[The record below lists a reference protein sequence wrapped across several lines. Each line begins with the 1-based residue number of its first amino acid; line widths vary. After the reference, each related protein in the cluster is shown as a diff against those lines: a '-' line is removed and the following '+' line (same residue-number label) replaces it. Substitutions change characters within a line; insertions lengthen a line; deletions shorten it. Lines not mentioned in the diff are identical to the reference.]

1 MKINT
6 IIPQIPN
13 TKKIFRE
20 MNKCF
25 KKKYL
30 SNDGENLL
38 KFERKLQEHF
48 KSKLRPIVFCNGEL
62 SLFNLIQ
69 AWKYYL
75 GVNECSAIVPSFTF
89 SGTVNALTQNNIK
102 PIFSDINK
110 TLTLDLKKIRLQ
122 KDTKFIV
129 AASVY
134 GNIPDIN
141 NIKKFAKKNNL
152 IFILDNAP
160 GFFSRIK
167 NDFPCNK
174 NVDEI
179 YSFHATK
186 TFNSIEGGCALT
198 SNKKIRKF
206 LIALRNFGQLSRG
219 SSNIILPG
227 LNSKMHEL
235 SAIVGI
241 ENLKRTNSLMLQRN
255 TVISEYLDFF
265 KKLEIQ
271 KFIELMRVNKNTYC
285 SYYFFPIILKKHSVK
300 KFMEFMNKKK
310 IFCRRYYKSVHTLD
324 YYKKKISSKDLN
336 FIPYTEKIKNKIA
349 ALPLHS
355 EMKKK
360 EIDYLFRSVEQ
371 FFKI

>member
-13 TKKIFRE
+13 SKQIFRE
-20 MNKCF
+20 IDKCF

-30 SNDGENLL
+30 TNDGGNLL
-38 KFERKLQEHF
+38 KFEDKLQKHF
-48 KSKLRPIVFCNGEL
+48 KSKLKPIVFCNGEL

-75 GVNECSAIVPSFTF
+75 GANKCSAIVPSFTF
-89 SGTVNALTQNNIK
+89 SGTVNALAQNNIK
-102 PIFSDINK
+102 PIFCDINQ
-110 TLTLDLKKIRLQ
+110 TLTLDLKKIKLQ

-134 GNIPDIN
+134 GNIPNLND
-141 NIKKFAKKNNL
+141 IKKFAKKNNL

-167 NDFPCNK
+167 KGFPCNQ

-198 SNKKIRKF
+198 SNKKIQKF
-206 LIALRNFGQLSRG
+206 LVALRNFGQLSRG
-219 SSNIILPG
+219 SNNIILPG

-241 ENLKRTNSLMLQRN
+241 ENLKRTNRLMLLRKI
-255 TVISEYLDFF
+255 VVSKYLNFF

-271 KFIELMRVNKNTYC
+271 KLIELMKVNKNTYC

-310 IFCRRYYKSVHTLD
+310 IFCRRYYRSVHTLD
-324 YYKKKISSKDLN
+324 YYKKKVNNKDLDY
-336 FIPYTEKIKNKIA
+336 IPYTEKIKNKVV

-360 EIDYLFRSVEQ
+360 EIDYLFKSINK
-371 FFKI
+371 FFKV

>member
-13 TKKIFRE
+13 TKKIFFE

-38 KFERKLQEHF
+38 KFENKLQRYF
-48 KSKLRPIVFCNGEL
+48 KSKLKPIVFCNGEL

-75 GVNECSAIVPSFTF
+75 GVSKCSAIVPSFTF
-89 SGTVNALTQNNIK
+89 SGTVNALAQNNIK
-102 PIFSDINK
+102 PIFCDINNS
-110 TLTLDLKKIRLQ
+110 LTLDLKKIKLQ
-122 KDTKFIV
+122 KDTKFIL

-134 GNIPDIN
+134 GNIPNIN
-141 NIKKFAKKNNL
+141 DIKKFAKKNNL

-167 NDFPCNK
+167 NNFPCNQ

-198 SNKKIRKF
+198 SNKKIQKF

-219 SSNIILPG
+219 SNNIILPG

-241 ENLKRTNSLMLQRN
+241 ENLKKANSLIIQRKV
-255 TVISEYLDFF
+255 VISKYLDFF
-265 KKLEIQ
+265 RKL
-271 KFIELMRVNKNTYC
+271 
-285 SYYFFPIILKKHSVK
+285 
-300 KFMEFMNKKK
+300 
-310 IFCRRYYKSVHTLD
+310 
-324 YYKKKISSKDLN
+324 
-336 FIPYTEKIKNKIA
+336 
-349 ALPLHS
+349 
-355 EMKKK
+355 
-360 EIDYLFRSVEQ
+360 
-371 FFKI
+371 

>member
-13 TKKIFRE
+13 TKQIFRE
-20 MNKCF
+20 MDKCF

-30 SNDGENLL
+30 TNDGENLL
-38 KFERKLQEHF
+38 KFESKLQKYF
-48 KSKLRPIVFCNGEL
+48 KSKLKPVVFCNGEL

-75 GVNECSAIVPSFTF
+75 GVNKCSALVPSFTF
-89 SGTVNALTQNNIK
+89 SGTVNALVQNNIK
-102 PIFSDINK
+102 PIFCDVNQ
-110 TLTLDLKKIRLQ
+110 TLTLDLKKIKLQ

-134 GNIPDIN
+134 GNIPNIN
-141 NIKKFAKKNNL
+141 DIKKFAKKNNL
-152 IFILDNAP
+152 IFLLDNAP

-167 NDFPCNK
+167 NVFPCNLK
-174 NVDEI
+174 VDEI

-198 SNKKIRKF
+198 SNKKIQKF
-206 LIALRNFGQLSRG
+206 LVALRNFGQLSRG
-219 SSNIILPG
+219 SSNIVLPG

-235 SAIVGI
+235 SAIIGI
-241 ENLKRTNSLMLQRN
+241 ENLKRANSLMLLRKK
-255 TVISEYLDFF
+255 VISKYLNFF
-265 KKLEIQ
+265 KKSEIRQ
-271 KFIELMRVNKNTYC
+271 FIDLMKVNKNTYC

-300 KFMEFMNKKK
+300 KFMKFMNKKK

-324 YYKKKISSKDLN
+324 YYKKRITKKDLYL
-336 FIPYTEKIKNKIA
+336 IPFTEKIKNKVV

-360 EIDYLFRSVEQ
+360 EIDYLFRSIKE